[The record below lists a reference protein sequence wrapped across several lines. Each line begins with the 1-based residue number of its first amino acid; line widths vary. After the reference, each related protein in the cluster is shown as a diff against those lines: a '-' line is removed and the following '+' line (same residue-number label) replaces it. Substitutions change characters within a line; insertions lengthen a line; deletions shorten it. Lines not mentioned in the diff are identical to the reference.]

1 MEAYCYTKY
10 HPLDESNIRQT
21 YAISRWNNL
30 NCRAHIDANKLV
42 NVRRQILRDKRLTDT
57 EISQIKEAAKN
68 MIPEINAQSV
78 LIMENL
84 DNEHIEQMINKIS
97 KG

>member
-1 MEAYCYTKY
+1 M
-10 HPLDESNIRQT
+10 
-21 YAISRWNNL
+21 
-30 NCRAHIDANKLV
+30 NCRANIDANKLV

>member
-1 MEAYCYTKY
+1 M
-10 HPLDESNIRQT
+10 
-21 YAISRWNNL
+21 

>member
-1 MEAYCYTKY
+1 M
-10 HPLDESNIRQT
+10 
-21 YAISRWNNL
+21 

-97 KG
+97 TG

>member
-1 MEAYCYTKY
+1 M
-10 HPLDESNIRQT
+10 
-21 YAISRWNNL
+21 
-30 NCRAHIDANKLV
+30 NCRAHIYANKLV